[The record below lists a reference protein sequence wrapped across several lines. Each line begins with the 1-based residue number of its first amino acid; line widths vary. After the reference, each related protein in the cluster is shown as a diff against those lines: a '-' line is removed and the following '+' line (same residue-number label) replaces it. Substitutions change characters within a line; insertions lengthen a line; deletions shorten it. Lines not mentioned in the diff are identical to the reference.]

1 MKTRFWSLVLLF
13 VLPVPPCVAQAGDR
27 QAEDWLAEG
36 KKLIA
41 ERRFADAVVA
51 FKHLKQ
57 AAPEDPRAYFFSGI
71 ALAEAGQ
78 LSAAAAELNEAVR
91 LDPAQPEYA
100 LSQANVLVRLGQ
112 KALAV
117 KALAVFENEGYASR
131 LSAAGLWL
139 LADIHYRLGKNQE
152 SLRALQL
159 LASRTPEDS
168 RIDFHRGQIYK
179 IMGNLDLAQE
189 AFAKS
194 IKNSADNPAAYFEL
208 GRILEQR
215 NDMNAAKEALL
226 EAVKQDGANPE
237 YLHGLGAVCL
247 ALGEVDEAIGYLE
260 RAEPSGAAFPKIYYA
275 LGQAYQRKGDRNKA
289 AKYLA
294 KVQETNLAQRKKE
307 VRDHGELTL
316 ITLGEK
322 QLEQGNTAEAR
333 ALFEEVLQANPDNW
347 HAHEYLARMFLSSGD
362 RPRAHQHL
370 LKMEQIDSHSV
381 EGNYL
386 MALYCYQNEEFAR
399 AAAYAERARSVQP
412 GYADVRNLLGNI
424 YLKLAQPEKALEEY
438 RAAVRLAPARSDFRA
453 NLENAEK
460 PKEPPA
466 TKPQK

>member
-1 MKTRFWSLVLLF
+1 MKTRFSSLVLF
-13 VLPVPPCVAQAGDR
+13 VFSCAAQADDR
-27 QAEDWLAEG
+27 QTEERLAEG

-41 ERRFADAVVA
+41 ERRFDEAIAA
-51 FKHLKQ
+51 FKRVKQ
-57 AAPEDPRAYFFSGI
+57 AVPEDPRAYFFSGI

-100 LSQANVLVRLGQ
+100 LSQANVLTRLGQ

-117 KALAVFENEGYASR
+117 KALAVFDNEGYTQR
-131 LSAAGLWL
+131 LTAAGLWL
-139 LADIHYRLGKNQE
+139 LADINYRLGKNQD
-152 SLRALQL
+152 SLRVLQL
-159 LASRTPEDS
+159 LASRTPNDS
-168 RIDFHRGQIYK
+168 RIDFHRGQVYK

-189 AFAKS
+189 AFAQS
-194 IKNSADNPAAYFEL
+194 IKSSADNPAAYFEL

-215 NDMNAAKEALL
+215 NDMKASKEALL
-226 EAVKQDGANPE
+226 EAVRLDGANPE
-237 YLHGLGAVCL
+237 FLHELGAVCL
-247 ALGEVDEAIGYLE
+247 ALGEVDAAIGYLE

-275 LGQAYQRKGDRNKA
+275 LGQAYQRKGDRAKA
-289 AKYLA
+289 AKYLT

-347 HAHEYLARMFLSSGD
+347 HAHEYLARMLLSSGE
-362 RPRAHQHL
+362 RQRAHPHL

-381 EGNYL
+381 EGSYL

-399 AAAYAERARSVQP
+399 AVTYADRARSVQP
-412 GYADVRNLLGNI
+412 GYAEVRNLLGNI

-438 RAAVRLAPARSDFRA
+438 RAAVHLAPARSDFRA
-453 NLENAEK
+453 NLENALEK
-460 PKEPPA
+460 SRK
-466 TKPQK
+466 

>member
-1 MKTRFWSLVLLF
+1 MRTRFWSLALLALSVF
-13 VLPVPPCVAQAGDR
+13 ARAGQAGYR

-51 FKHLKQ
+51 FKRLKQ

-78 LSAAAAELNEAVR
+78 LSAAAAELSEAVR
-91 LDPAQPEYA
+91 LDPDQPEYA
-100 LSQANVLVRLGQ
+100 LSHANVLVRLGQ

-117 KALAVFENEGYASR
+117 KALAVFENEGYAGR
-131 LSAAGLWL
+131 LTAAGLWL
-139 LADIHYRLGKNQE
+139 LADIYYRLGKNQE

-159 LASRTPEDS
+159 LASRTPNDA

-179 IMGNLDLAQE
+179 IIGNLDLAQE

-194 IKNSADNPAAYFEL
+194 IQNSADNAAAYFEL

-215 NDMNAAKEALL
+215 NDMKASKEALL
-226 EAVKQDGANPE
+226 QAVRQDGANPE
-237 YLHGLGAVCL
+237 YFYELGAVCL
-247 ALGEVDEAIGYLE
+247 ALGEVDEAIRYLE

-275 LGQAYQRKGDRNKA
+275 LGQAYQRKGDRTKA
-289 AKYLA
+289 AQYLA

-347 HAHEYLARMFLSSGD
+347 HAHEYLARMFLTSGD
-362 RPRAHQHL
+362 RQRAHQHV

-381 EGNYL
+381 EGSYL
-386 MALYCYQNEEFAR
+386 MALYCYQQGEFER
-399 AAAYAERARSVQP
+399 AGAYAERAKSVQP
-412 GYADVRNLLGNI
+412 GYAEVRNLLGNI
-424 YLKLAQPEKALEEY
+424 YLRLAQPEKAMEEY
-438 RAAVRLAPARSDFRA
+438 RAAVRLSPARSDFRV

-460 PKEPPA
+460 LKDPPK